1 MYNTTKTKPYLLGNK
16 VTAGGEQV
24 TKSDQTSTRYYTLE
38 TKRNGSRESKKTPYI
53 HHQAYAY
60 VCLDGRE
67 VLLASL
73 GVRLHRLV
81 TGLPSGRAHLVRVV
95 LDVLQRLQSRS
106 TANVWSCQ
114 LTVVISEPPG

>member
-24 TKSDQTSTRYYTLE
+24 TKIRSDEHTVLHFGDE
-38 TKRNGSRESKKTPYI
+38 TQWLSRKQKTPYI